1 MYLFKPMDPKLIP
14 RRVAWKAADPR
25 FNHWVVV
32 NPMDDV
38 GRIPRAELVRVLGA
52 CGDWTAEASALLQ
65 NAMPHTWPKK
75 LPEVLTPPERP
86 LLEMPTVHIDPPDC
100 RDIDDAISI
109 QGNHFAISIA
119 DVSAWLELNP
129 WLKEA
134 EHQCAT
140 L

>member
-1 MYLFKPMDPKLIP
+1 
-14 RRVAWKAADPR
+14 
-25 FNHWVVV
+25 
-32 NPMDDV
+32 
-38 GRIPRAELVRVLGA
+38 
-52 CGDWTAEASALLQ
+52 
-65 NAMPHTWPKK
+65 
-75 LPEVLTPPERP
+75 
-86 LLEMPTVHIDPPDC
+86 MPTVHIDPPDC

-119 DVSAWLELNP
+119 DVAAWLELNP